1 MDIKLPPPRIRPLFR
16 LRSLG
21 SRLLCWVLGTVL
33 VGLVGISC
41 VYYEVL
47 VEAAQ
52 SEIQS
57 QLHTQTTL
65 IQEELSQ
72 TEAYTLALSD
82 AVKAMKQSKIAEL
95 EVYRSL
101 VFRFFQH
108 RPVWE
113 MSVYFG
119 QAPFQVLSDRQ
130 GFLPYFYPD
139 QEEPATIGKLLSAP
153 HQDIRYSDL
162 SEDDNYLEQAYY
174 KVPTEARVGVW
185 MEPFDWHG
193 TTMTSFITPFY
204 DEQEALLG
212 ISGTDVD
219 VTIVSERLN
228 QPVIDQ
234 HGYFVL
240 VTSDGNLLGYPPDTT
255 LAEDR
260 RNAADVPGL
269 QAIWPRIQEK
279 DSGLVQIDRTYWAYQ
294 RLNSTGW
301 IMMAAVPKREVVG
314 RILLI
319 TLGGVLGVGGLLTI
333 VVVGFVR
340 RLNSRLQPLLLEC
353 QQLMEADAQRM
364 LRLNSTERTTGPMAP
379 FSPVDIAGDELDV
392 LSQSF
397 SQMSQQLQQSFVALE
412 DSNEQVNTALT
423 QVKASQVQLIQS
435 EKMSALGELVAGIA
449 HEINNPVNF
458 IHGNLG
464 HIDTY
469 TQDLLKVVNAYK
481 EYYVQPPQEIEELLE
496 DVEFDFLNEDLAK
509 LLQSMKVGTRRIRQI
524 VLSLRNFSRLDEA
537 DFKAVDLHEGLDS
550 SLLILQHRLKASS
563 ERAAVEV
570 IKDYGQLPLVECYA
584 GQLNQ
589 VFMNLMSNAVDA
601 LDDKRLPQSGANGC
615 TLWVST
621 QAIADGL
628 VQIVVADNGHGIP
641 KTVRSRI
648 FDPFFTTKPVG
659 KGTGLG
665 LSISYQIIA
674 ERHQGTISCD
684 SKTGEG
690 TKFVVQLP
698 IQQSKLVATS
708 R

>member
-1 MDIKLPPPRIRPLFR
+1 MDMKLPLVKIRPLVR

-21 SRLLCWVLGTVL
+21 SRLLCWILGTAL
-33 VGLVGISC
+33 VGLIGISY
-41 VYYEVL
+41 VYYGVL

-57 QLHTQTTL
+57 RLHTQTTL

-72 TEAYTLALSD
+72 TKAYTVALSD
-82 AVKAMKQSKIAEL
+82 AVKAMKQSKVAEL
-95 EVYRSL
+95 ESYKSL

-108 RPVWE
+108 CPAWE

-119 QAPFQVLSDRQ
+119 QAPFQIVSERQ

-139 QEEPATIGKLLSAP
+139 QKDTEAIGKLLPPP

-162 SEDDNYLEQAYY
+162 FEDDNYLKQAYY
-174 KVPTEARVGVW
+174 KAPTEAKAGVW

-193 TTMTSFITPFY
+193 ITMTSFVMPFY
-204 DEQEALLG
+204 DEQETLLG
-212 ISGTDVD
+212 ISGTDID
-219 VTIVSERLN
+219 VAIVSERLN
-228 QPVIDQ
+228 QPVVNQ

-240 VTSDGNLLGYPPDTT
+240 VTNDGNLLGYPPNTA
-255 LAEDR
+255 LAENR
-260 RNAADVPGL
+260 QNAVDVPGL
-269 QAIWPRIQEK
+269 QAVWPQIKEK
-279 DSGLVQIDRTYWAYQ
+279 YSGLIQIDHTYWAYQ
-294 RLNSTGW
+294 RLDSTGW
-301 IMMAAVPKREVVG
+301 IMMAVVPKWEVVG
-314 RILLI
+314 RVLSI
-319 TLGGVLGVGGLLTI
+319 TLGGVVGVGGLLTA

-353 QQLMEADAQRM
+353 QQLMEADTQRM
-364 LRLNSTERTTGPMAP
+364 LRLNSTEEMTGPVAP
-379 FSPVDIAGDELDV
+379 FSPVDIEGDELDV
-392 LSQSF
+392 LSKSF

-412 DSNEQVNTALT
+412 DSNEQINAALT

-469 TQDLLKVVNAYK
+469 TQDLLKVIKTYK
-481 EYYVQPPQEIEELLE
+481 EYYVQPPQEIKELLE

-509 LLQSMKVGTRRIRQI
+509 LLRSMKVGTQRIRQI

-537 DFKAVDLHEGLDS
+537 AFKAVDLHEGLDS

-563 ERAAVEV
+563 EGAAVEV
-570 IKDYGQLPLVECYA
+570 VKDYGQLPLVECYA

-589 VFMNLMSNAVDA
+589 VFVNLMSNAIDA
-601 LDDKRLPQSGANGC
+601 LEDRRLPQAGANGC

-621 QAIADGL
+621 QVIADGS
-628 VQIVVADNGHGIP
+628 VQIVVADNGYGVPETI
-641 KTVRSRI
+641 RSRI

-665 LSISYQIIA
+665 LSISYQIIT
-674 ERHQGTISCD
+674 EKHHGTISCD
-684 SKTGEG
+684 SKIGEG

-698 IQQSKLVATS
+698 IQQPELSAVSK
-708 R
+708 

>member
-1 MDIKLPPPRIRPLFR
+1 
-16 LRSLG
+16 
-21 SRLLCWVLGTVL
+21 
-33 VGLVGISC
+33 
-41 VYYEVL
+41 
-47 VEAAQ
+47 
-52 SEIQS
+52 
-57 QLHTQTTL
+57 
-65 IQEELSQ
+65 
-72 TEAYTLALSD
+72 
-82 AVKAMKQSKIAEL
+82 
-95 EVYRSL
+95 
-101 VFRFFQH
+101 
-108 RPVWE
+108 
-113 MSVYFG
+113 
-119 QAPFQVLSDRQ
+119 
-130 GFLPYFYPD
+130 
-139 QEEPATIGKLLSAP
+139 
-153 HQDIRYSDL
+153 
-162 SEDDNYLEQAYY
+162 DNYLEQAYY

-219 VTIVSERLN
+219 VTIVSKRLN

-240 VTSDGNLLGYPPDTT
+240 VTNDGNLLGYPPDTT

-260 RNAADVPGL
+260 RNATDVPGL
-269 QAIWPRIQEK
+269 QAVWPRIQEK
-279 DSGLVQIDRTYWAYQ
+279 DSGLVQIDHTYWAYQ

-301 IMMAAVPKREVVG
+301 TMMAAVPKWEVVG

-333 VVVGFVR
+333 GVVGFVR

-353 QQLMEADAQRM
+353 QQLMEVDTQRM
-364 LRLNSTERTTGPMAP
+364 LRLNSTEGTTGSVAP
-379 FSPVDIAGDELDV
+379 FSPVDIEGDELDV

-412 DSNEQVNTALT
+412 DSHEQINAALT

-464 HIDTY
+464 HVDTY
-469 TQDLLKVVNAYK
+469 TQDLLKVVKTYK

-509 LLQSMKVGTRRIRQI
+509 LLQSMKAGTQRIRQI

-550 SLLILQHRLKASS
+550 SLLILQHRLKANSDC
-563 ERAAVEV
+563 AAVEV
-570 IKDYGQLPLVECYA
+570 VKDYGQLPLVECYA

-589 VFMNLMSNAVDA
+589 VFVNLMSNAIDA
-601 LDDKRLPQSGANGC
+601 LEDRRLSKAGANGC

-621 QAIADGL
+621 QVIADGS
-628 VQIVVADNGHGIP
+628 VQIAVADNGPGIP
-641 KTVRSRI
+641 EAVRSRI

-665 LSISYQIIA
+665 LSISYQIIT
-674 ERHQGTISCD
+674 EKHHGTIACD
-684 SKTGEG
+684 SEIGKG

-698 IQQSKLVATS
+698 IQQPKPAAS